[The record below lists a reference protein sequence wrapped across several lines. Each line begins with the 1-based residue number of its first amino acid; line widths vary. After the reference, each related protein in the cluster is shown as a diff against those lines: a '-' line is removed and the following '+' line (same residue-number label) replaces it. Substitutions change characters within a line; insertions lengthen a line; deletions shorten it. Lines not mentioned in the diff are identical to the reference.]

1 MPYSSLAGSR
11 KELNL
16 PGICFHFYDLS
27 RPNKRLFQVPWHRA
41 WSTGKVPPALLKWAS
56 GQSPG
61 RIPVLVT
68 ALGLNHPQAP
78 LEQREQLQGRT
89 SNVGG
94 EPGEPGFMT
103 PFKQELSEGTFW
115 RI

>member
-1 MPYSSLAGSR
+1 MPYSPLAGSR

-41 WSTGKVPPALLKWAS
+41 SSTGRVPPALLEWAPV
-56 GQSPG
+56 QPPG
-61 RIPVLVT
+61 RTPVLVT

-78 LEQREQLQGRT
+78 LEPQEQLQGRT
-89 SNVGG
+89 NIVDW

-103 PFKQELSEGTFW
+103 PFKKELSKGT
-115 RI
+115 I